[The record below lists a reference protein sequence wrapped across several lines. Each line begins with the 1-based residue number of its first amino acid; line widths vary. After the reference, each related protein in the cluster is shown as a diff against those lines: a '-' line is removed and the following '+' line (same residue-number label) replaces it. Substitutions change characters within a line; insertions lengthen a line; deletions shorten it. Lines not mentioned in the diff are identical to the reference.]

1 MLTEEAIRD
10 ILEAGVW
17 APSAENR
24 HVFRHSVQGASV
36 RLHLDPALAH
46 VSADQYYVALLSIGA
61 VIENM
66 CLAAGVHALD
76 GQWQRGDGGATADVV
91 VTFQPGRQP
100 PDELAEHIKQRH
112 TNRRPMFQGPRLHA
126 AEQRVIEAALAPLGE
141 RWRVQWFDDKRSRIA
156 LCKLMVEAETHRF
169 ANAQLHQAMFDGIRF
184 DVGWR
189 DGASEGLPPATLQ
202 IEPGMRIAF
211 AGLRHWP
218 FMRTLARLGL
228 HRGVAWR
235 ASYMPARWSPH
246 LCVVT
251 SRATLDTRDDI
262 IEAGRA
268 MQRTWLAATQFNL
281 AVQPFAAAVALA
293 RPGPG
298 ALDESAR
305 TALVR
310 GWQKLMPDAQ
320 PVMVFRLGYAMPPSV
335 RAGRPAPAAL
345 AHR

>member
-66 CLAAGVHALD
+66 CLAASVHALD
-76 GQWQRGDGGATADVV
+76 GEWRRGDGGATADVV
-91 VTFQPGRQP
+91 MTFQPGQQP
-100 PDELAEHIKQRH
+100 SDELAAYIKQRH
-112 TNRRPMFQGPRLHA
+112 TNRRPIFQGPRLHA
-126 AEQRVIEAALAPLGE
+126 SEQRAIEESLAPLGE
-141 RWRVQWFDDKRSRIA
+141 RWRVHWFDERRSRIA
-156 LCKLMVEAETHRF
+156 LCKLMAEAEAHRF
-169 ANAQLHQAMFDGIRF
+169 ANAQLHRAMFEGIRF

-189 DGASEGLPPATLQ
+189 GGASEGLPPATLQ
-202 IEPGMRIAF
+202 IEPGMRTAF

-218 FMRTLARLGL
+218 FMRSLARLGL

-235 ASYMPARWSPH
+235 ASYMPARWAPH
-246 LCVVT
+246 VCVVAART
-251 SRATLDTRDDI
+251 PLDTSDDV

-268 MQRTWLAATQFNL
+268 MQRAWLAATQFNL
-281 AVQPFAAAVALA
+281 AVQPFAASIALA

-298 ALDESAR
+298 ALDESVRA
-305 TALVR
+305 ALVR
-310 GWQKLMPDAQ
+310 EWQKLMPAGQ
-320 PVMVFRLGYAMPPSV
+320 PVMLFRLGHAAPPVV
-335 RAGRPAPAAL
+335 RAGRPMSAAL
-345 AHR
+345 AYR